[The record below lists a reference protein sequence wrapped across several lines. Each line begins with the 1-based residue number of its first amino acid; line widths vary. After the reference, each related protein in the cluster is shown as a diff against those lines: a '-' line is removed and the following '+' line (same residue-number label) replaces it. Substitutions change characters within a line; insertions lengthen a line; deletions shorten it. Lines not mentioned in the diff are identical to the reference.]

1 MRYFLIALFA
11 LSFACAEDAKLP
23 YEAQQAVN
31 AMEAQII
38 KARQDCLNKLS
49 KVIGDVTK
57 TGNLELA
64 MVVKAKE
71 TEIMN
76 LMPRVDLFGDSNKAA
91 IVGKWTNG
99 TWSHTY
105 MSDGTAINSS
115 VGAGKWVIVGNKMTV
130 TWTSNNWVD
139 TLNLPV
145 KNNTLSGYNKGGSFT
160 ITKLPN
166 K

>member
-76 LMPRVDLFGDSNKAA
+76 LMPRVDLFGDSDMVAV
-91 IVGKWTNG
+91 VGKWGHSNG
-99 TWSHTY
+99 HY
-105 MSDGTAINSS
+105 EFKNDGNS
-115 VGAGKWVIVGNKMTV
+115 VAGGVVGKWFVKSDKIIVN
-130 TWTSNNWVD
+130 WSNGIVD
-139 TLNLPV
+139 TLNLPM
-145 KNNTLSGYNKGGSFT
+145 KNNTLNGINNKGVKVT
-160 ITKLPN
+160 LTKLPN